1 MSKGVRTCN
10 LRVSEFEDAGQ
21 GCQNLRMQDKG
32 VRLSDRL
39 VHWTRSDKKPRQW
52 GNIEEGAKF

>member
-10 LRVSEFEDAGQ
+10 LRVSELEDARQ

-32 VRLSDRL
+32 VRLSNRV
-39 VHWTRSDKKPRQW
+39 VHWTRSDKNQD
-52 GNIEEGAKF
+52 NGAI